1 MKYTKSTTIPT
12 THPCLYF
19 SPILGHAMSASMS
32 EPPRREYLFAL
43 PEPLCGLMLANLCDT
58 RDLPMAH
65 LVGNIC
71 LVTVPS
77 ALIIILTD
85 SHVLGL
91 LHLVAN
97 TVLFLEP
104 LLLALHYGTHRPV
117 FRSPL
122 LNALLLAILPI
133 LFGIPPGLYRAHHV
147 RMHHAEEN
155 AHPGDLSSTEPF
167 QRDSV
172 LHFALYWARFAGALW
187 VELPAYVVRTRG
199 YRAGAACAA
208 RILAAVVVVS
218 AAHSVA
224 RSATIWCVLMPALVS
239 SLALAFGNWSQHI
252 FVRSHHQ
259 GSPFDITYS
268 ITESESN
275 LRNFNDGFHAEH
287 HHRPRL
293 HWSELPAEF
302 TRLCEQGVQERI
314 VFRNT
319 SFFEVGLCVMRG
331 DYDTLTQK
339 FVPMPG
345 QGQSRVEVEALLRS
359 RLAPV
364 RRAKAGKEL

>member
-1 MKYTKSTTIPT
+1 MP
-12 THPCLYF
+12 
-19 SPILGHAMSASMS
+19 

-43 PEPLCGLMLANLCDT
+43 PEPLCSTMLAALCDT
-58 RDLPMAH
+58 RDLPIAH
-65 LVGNIC
+65 LVGNVC

-77 ALIIILTD
+77 ALLVLLTN

-91 LHLVAN
+91 VHLVAN

-117 FRSPL
+117 FRAPL
-122 LNALLLAILPI
+122 ANALLLHVLPV

-167 QRDSV
+167 QRDSA
-172 LHFALYWARFAGALW
+172 LHFAVYWARFAGALW
-187 VELPAYVVRTRG
+187 LELPLYVARTRG
-199 YRAGAACAA
+199 AAAGAACAA
-208 RILAAVVVVS
+208 RLVAAVVLARAAWS
-218 AAHSVA
+218 AAPVATLWCLLVPAAVASV
-224 RSATIWCVLMPALVS
+224 
-239 SLALAFGNWSQHI
+239 ALAFGNWSQHI
-252 FVRSHHQ
+252 FVRAHHH

-268 ITESESN
+268 IIESPSN

-293 HWSELPAEF
+293 HWSELPAEYA
-302 TRLCEQGVQERI
+302 RLREQGVHDRI
-314 VFRNT
+314 VFRGT

-331 DYDTLTQK
+331 DYDTLAAR

-345 QGQSRVEVEALLRS
+345 QGASRVEVEALLRA

-364 RRAKAGKEL
+364 RRGGLAKADKQL